1 MTLIVTLTIGMPRY
15 FICHSVYYCIKKDD
29 SIVSLLCYRVYKGK
43 RINAMAKIYKM
54 NGEVLDIE
62 PKNGQDF
69 QLEELQT
76 IVGGLIQIIEIND
89 TEIMVINEEGKLE
102 NLPLNE
108 QATAIYQKQVC
119 EGDFIVGDVLICKN
133 EEVR

>member
-1 MTLIVTLTIGMPRY
+1 
-15 FICHSVYYCIKKDD
+15 
-29 SIVSLLCYRVYKGK
+29 
-43 RINAMAKIYKM
+43 MAKIYKT

-62 PKNGQDF
+62 PKNGTDF
-69 QLEELQT
+69 QLEELQA

-102 NLPLNE
+102 NIPLNE
-108 QATAIYQKQVC
+108 QATAIYQKQVY
-119 EGDFIVGDVLICKN
+119 EGDFIVGDVLICKD

>member
-1 MTLIVTLTIGMPRY
+1 
-15 FICHSVYYCIKKDD
+15 
-29 SIVSLLCYRVYKGK
+29 
-43 RINAMAKIYKM
+43 MAKIYKA

-62 PKNGQDF
+62 PKNGRDF
-69 QLEELQT
+69 QLEELQA

-89 TEIMVINEEGKLE
+89 TEIMVINEEVKLE

-108 QATAIYQKQVC
+108 QATAIYQKQVYD
-119 EGDFIVGDVLICKN
+119 GDFIVGDVLICKN

>member
-1 MTLIVTLTIGMPRY
+1 
-15 FICHSVYYCIKKDD
+15 
-29 SIVSLLCYRVYKGK
+29 
-43 RINAMAKIYKM
+43 MAKIYKA

-62 PKNGQDF
+62 PKNGRDF
-69 QLEELQT
+69 QLEELQA

-108 QATAIYQKQVC
+108 QATAIYQKQVY
-119 EGDFIVGDVLICKN
+119 EGDFIVGDVLICKD
-133 EEVR
+133 EEIR

>member
-1 MTLIVTLTIGMPRY
+1 
-15 FICHSVYYCIKKDD
+15 
-29 SIVSLLCYRVYKGK
+29 
-43 RINAMAKIYKM
+43 MAKIYKA

-62 PKNGQDF
+62 PKNGRDF
-69 QLEELQT
+69 QLEELQA
-76 IVGGLIQIIEIND
+76 IVGGLIQIIEISD

-108 QATAIYQKQVC
+108 QATAIYQKQVYD
-119 EGDFIVGDVLICKN
+119 GDFIVGDVLICKD

>member
-1 MTLIVTLTIGMPRY
+1 
-15 FICHSVYYCIKKDD
+15 
-29 SIVSLLCYRVYKGK
+29 
-43 RINAMAKIYKM
+43 MAKIYKA

-62 PKNGQDF
+62 PKNETDF
-69 QLEELQT
+69 QLEELQA

-108 QATAIYQKQVC
+108 QATAIYQKQVYD
-119 EGDFIVGDVLICKN
+119 GDFIVGDVLICKN

>member
-1 MTLIVTLTIGMPRY
+1 
-15 FICHSVYYCIKKDD
+15 
-29 SIVSLLCYRVYKGK
+29 
-43 RINAMAKIYKM
+43 MAKIYKA

-62 PKNGQDF
+62 PKNGRDF
-69 QLEELQT
+69 QLEELQA
-76 IVGGLIQIIEIND
+76 IVGGLIQIIEISD

-108 QATAIYQKQVC
+108 QATAIYQKQVY
-119 EGDFIVGDVLICKN
+119 EGDFIVGDVLICKD

>member
-1 MTLIVTLTIGMPRY
+1 MNLNE
-15 FICHSVYYCIKKDD
+15 S
-29 SIVSLLCYRVYKGK
+29 YRVGTNSF
-43 RINAMAKIYKM
+43 I
-54 NGEVLDIE
+54 
-62 PKNGQDF
+62 
-69 QLEELQT
+69 LQYALYRKLT
-76 IVGGLIQIIEIND
+76 IQIIEIND

>member
-1 MTLIVTLTIGMPRY
+1 
-15 FICHSVYYCIKKDD
+15 
-29 SIVSLLCYRVYKGK
+29 
-43 RINAMAKIYKM
+43 MAKIYKM

-102 NLPLNE
+102 NLPLNA
-108 QATAIYQKQVC
+108 QRL
-119 EGDFIVGDVLICKN
+119 FIRNKFAKVISS
-133 EEVR
+133 

>member
-1 MTLIVTLTIGMPRY
+1 
-15 FICHSVYYCIKKDD
+15 
-29 SIVSLLCYRVYKGK
+29 
-43 RINAMAKIYKM
+43 MAKIYKM

-119 EGDFIVGDVLICKN
+119 EGDFIIGDVLICKN